1 MAAPGPNPRPQQAMP
16 SIPSLSDAET
26 MVLQALRNRHTWDT
40 IILCTLADDLFGR
53 PIYSKEIANVIS
65 VRDGR
70 TNVPFHTAIVVFMF
84 GVAQRPFIEELYP
97 LTCRYKK
104 WEGVD
109 NKLRERNGQRDYD
122 DMEEMSAWILYNETL
137 TTANLI
143 ASNQLGSSSARQ
155 QGEGEH
161 LSAEGDKA

>member
-1 MAAPGPNPRPQQAMP
+1 MAAPGPNPRPQQAWP
-16 SIPSLSDAET
+16 SLPSLSDAET
-26 MVLQALRNRHTWDT
+26 MVRQALENRHTWDT
-40 IILCTLADDLFGR
+40 IILCTLVDDLFGR
-53 PIYSKEIANVIS
+53 PIYSKEIASVIS

-70 TNVPFHTAIVVFMF
+70 TNVPFHTAIVVYMF
-84 GVAQRPFIEELYP
+84 DIAQLPFIEEVCP

-104 WEGVD
+104 WEEVK
-109 NKLRERNGQRDYD
+109 NKFMARNGQRDYD

-155 QGEGEH
+155 
-161 LSAEGDKA
+161 